1 MTEAPPAPP
10 RGALGRAL
18 DAIERIG
25 NRLPEPATI
34 FLLLALAVL
43 AASVVAGA
51 LGVQVPHPKDG
62 TPIVAESLLTRG
74 NVRRMLTEAVRNFT
88 GFAPLGL
95 VLVAMLGMGVAEG
108 SGLVAA
114 ALRGF
119 IARIPRRGLTAAI
132 VFTGINANMAADA
145 GIVVLPPLAA
155 LLFAAAG
162 RHPLA
167 GVAGA
172 FAGVA
177 GGFSANLLPTPLDAL
192 LAGLTQSALDASRL
206 LPGYS
211 VGILGNW
218 WFLIGSTF
226 ALTAVGTWI
235 TDAIVE
241 PRLGPWRGGAG
252 PAADAAPAAAP
263 EARESRALGAALLAT
278 VACLAVFAVLALAPW
293 APLRLAE
300 ARGLEAYRPLFESIV
315 VLVMLLFLVPGLAF
329 GWVSGRIRS
338 DRDVARMMADS
349 MASMGTYIV
358 LAFFAAQFV
367 NWFAWS
373 NLAAI
378 VAVWGA
384 QALKAIGLGG
394 PLLIV
399 GLVLV
404 TAGLNLFT
412 SSASAK
418 WATMAPLFV
427 PMFVLLGFT
436 PEGTQMI
443 YRVGDSSTNIVT
455 PLMPYL
461 PFVLATVQRYEPRA
475 GIGTVISLMI
485 PYSIAFLA
493 MWTALLLGWDALG
506 WPIGPGV
513 WMHLPKQP

>member
-1 MTEAPPAPP
+1 MSADAP
-10 RGALGRAL
+10 RGERGGLSRAL
-18 DAIERIG
+18 DVLERIG

-34 FLLLALAVL
+34 FVLLAFAVL
-43 AASVVAGA
+43 VASWIASQ

-62 TPIVAESLLTRG
+62 TPIVAENLLTRE
-74 NVRRMLTEAVRNFT
+74 NVRRMFTEAVRNFT

-119 IARIPRRGLTAAI
+119 VSRIPRRLLTAAI
-132 VFTGINANMAADA
+132 VFTGVNANLAADA

-155 LLFAAAG
+155 LLFAATG

-167 GVAGA
+167 GIAAA

-177 GGFSANLLPTPLDAL
+177 GGFSANLLPSPLDAV

-206 LPGYS
+206 LPGYA

-218 WFLIGSTF
+218 FFLFASTF
-226 ALTAVGTWI
+226 ALTAVGTWV
-235 TDAIVE
+235 TDALVE
-241 PRLGPWRGGAG
+241 PRLGPWRGEAG
-252 PAADAAPAAAP
+252 HA
-263 EARESRALGAALLAT
+263 EARDPREGRALKA
-278 VACLAVFAVLALAPW
+278 AVLATLGCLALFALLTLAPW
-293 APLRLAE
+293 APLRLPDVQ
-300 ARGLEAYRPLFESIV
+300 GLDGYKPLFESIV
-315 VLVMLLFLVPGLAF
+315 MLVMLLFLAPGLAF

-378 VAVWGA
+378 VAVAGA

-394 PLLIV
+394 PMLMV

-404 TAGLNLFT
+404 TATLNLFT

-436 PEGTQMI
+436 PEGTQAI

-455 PLMPYL
+455 PLMPYM
-461 PFVLATVQRYEPRA
+461 PFILATVQRYDQRA
-475 GIGTVISLMI
+475 GMGTVIALMI
-485 PYSIAFLA
+485 PYSVSFLV

-513 WMHLPKQP
+513 GIHLRPSP

>member
-1 MTEAPPAPP
+1 MSTPPPAGKP
-10 RGALGRAL
+10 GALGRAL
-18 DAIERIG
+18 DALERAG

-34 FLLLALAVL
+34 FLLLALGVLVASAV
-43 AASVVAGA
+43 ASA
-51 LGVQVPHPKDG
+51 LGVQVPHPRDG
-62 TPIVAESLLTRG
+62 TPIVAENLLTRG
-74 NVRRMLTEAVRNFT
+74 NVRRMFTEAVRNFT

-119 IARIPRRGLTAAI
+119 IARVPRRWLTAAI
-132 VFTGINANMAADA
+132 VFTGVNANMAADA

-155 LLFAAAG
+155 ILFAAAG

-167 GVAGA
+167 GVAAA

-206 LPGYS
+206 LPGYT

-226 ALTAVGTWI
+226 ALTAVGTWV

-241 PRLGPWRGGAG
+241 PRLGAWRGDLERAQ
-252 PAADAAPAAAP
+252 APDP
-263 EARESRALGAALLAT
+263 RETRALGAALLAT
-278 VACLAVFAVLALAPW
+278 FGCLAVFALLALAPW
-293 APLRLAE
+293 APFRLPE
-300 ARGLEAYRPLFESIV
+300 GRGLDAWKPLFESIV
-315 VLVMLLFLVPGLAF
+315 MLVMLLFLVPGLAF
-329 GWVSGRIRS
+329 GWVAGRIRS

-384 QALKAIGLGG
+384 QGLKAIGLGG
-394 PLLIV
+394 PALIV

-404 TAGLNLFT
+404 TAFLNLFT

-455 PLMPYL
+455 PLMPYM
-461 PFVLATVQRYEPRA
+461 PFVLATVQRYQPRA
-475 GIGTVISLMI
+475 GMGTLIALMI
-485 PYSIAFLA
+485 PYSVAFLA
-493 MWTALLLGWDALG
+493 MWTALLLGWDVLG

-513 WMHLPKQP
+513 GMHPARP

>member
-1 MTEAPPAPP
+1 MSEGTRAEK
-10 RGALGRAL
+10 RGGLGRAL
-18 DAIERIG
+18 DVVERVG

-34 FLLLALAVL
+34 FVLLGLVVL
-43 AASVVAGA
+43 VASFAASQ

-62 TPIVAESLLTRG
+62 TPIVAENLLTRD
-74 NVRRMLTEAVRNFT
+74 NVRRMFVEAVRNFT

-119 IARIPRRGLTAAI
+119 IAGVPRRLLTAAI
-132 VFTGINANMAADA
+132 VFTGINANLAADA

-155 LLFAAAG
+155 LLFAVAG

-167 GVAGA
+167 GIAAA
-172 FAGVA
+172 FGGVA

-192 LAGLTQSALDASRL
+192 LAGLSQSALDASRL
-206 LPGYS
+206 LPGYT

-218 WFLIGSTF
+218 FFLIGSTF
-226 ALTAVGTWI
+226 ALTVVGTWV

-241 PRLGPWRGGAG
+241 PRLGPWRGEASR
-252 PAADAAPAAAP
+252 AEAPDPREQRGLAAAI
-263 EARESRALGAALLAT
+263 AAT
-278 VACLAVFAVLALAPW
+278 FGCLVVFAVLALAPW
-293 APLRLAE
+293 APFRLPDT
-300 ARGLEAYRPLFESIV
+300 RGLDAYRPLFESIV
-315 VLVMLLFLVPGLAF
+315 MLVMLLFLVPGLAF
-329 GWVSGRIRS
+329 GWATGRIRG
-338 DRDVARMMADS
+338 DRDVMRMMGES
-349 MASMGTYIV
+349 MAGMGTYIV

-384 QALKAIGLGG
+384 QGLKAIGLGG
-394 PLLIV
+394 PLLMV

-404 TAGLNLFT
+404 TAFLNLFT

-436 PEGTQMI
+436 PEGTQVI
-443 YRVGDSSTNIVT
+443 YRVGDSSTNIIT
-455 PLMPYL
+455 PLMPYM
-461 PFVLATVQRYEPRA
+461 PFILATVQRYDPRA
-475 GIGTVISLMI
+475 GIGTVIALMI
-485 PYSIAFLA
+485 PYSAAFLV
-493 MWTALLLGWDALG
+493 MWMALLLGWDALG

-513 WMHLPKQP
+513 GMHLPPRP